1 MQQKDLFFLK
11 EGITFL
17 NHGSFGACPKPV
29 FEDWQKWQM
38 ELEREPV
45 QFFVHRGMEVMQT
58 SKMHLAKFIGCSSE
72 DLVFTPNPTYAIN
85 IVAKSLKLERGDEVL
100 ASSHEYGA
108 MDRTWNY
115 YCEKAG
121 AKYINQSISLPI
133 VSEDMMFEEF
143 WKGYSKN
150 TKVVFIN
157 HISSATALIFP
168 VKRII
173 ERAKELGL
181 MTIIDGAHVPG
192 HLHLDISDLDPDIYT
207 GANHKWLLTPKGN
220 SFLYVRKELQ
230 RLFDPLLISWG
241 YKSMAPGP
249 NRFHDYHEL
258 QGTRDYTSFLTI
270 PAALN
275 FIEDHS
281 WNEVVV
287 SCKMEI
293 LRHYKSLCDVV
304 GTNPICPINNR
315 FLGQMA
321 SIPVRTKDPLML
333 KSLLYKEYQIEIP
346 VFSWQDYVFV
356 RISLNGY
363 NDESDIHTLAEAMSD
378 LVARGEILVG

>member
-45 QFFVHRGMEVMQT
+45 QFFVQRGMEVMQT